1 MTGMTPGE
9 TGPYELPD
17 PGSSQF
23 VRDAA
28 EAQRENRIHDLAR
41 LSIRRVRELHHKI
54 ADLEGENERI
64 AVEVADLRAQ
74 LYDARAGNERLKA
87 AITVIADEAE
97 AEAASRKVTL
107 GVQRALRDRAAAL
120 RKLIS

>member
-17 PGSSQF
+17 PGSRQF

-28 EAQRENRIHDLAR
+28 EAQRENRIHDLAK

-54 ADLEGENERI
+54 ADLEGENERLKTGLAAFLDECEEGI
-64 AVEVADLRAQ
+64 ADL
-74 LYDARAGNERLKA
+74 
-87 AITVIADEAE
+87 
-97 AEAASRKVTL
+97 
-107 GVQRALRDRAAAL
+107 AAL
-120 RKLIS
+120 RKLTR